1 MTIKQTHHS
10 TPTVRVANLLRQD
23 VLNAFDRTAFEREGY
38 WIWEGILTDA
48 GRRQWTDSLRKL
60 QELNDRVLVDTDWG
74 AIDFESRGLP
84 PPPPDQITAEFLNSC
99 CGGSERM
106 PGFLRTAECRG
117 YMHDH
122 GLFGPS
128 PALVTRGFE
137 SQGVMPEYFP
147 FGYDEFILDLITA
160 HPQMMELFGKLLG
173 DRFVIDHCFALN
185 RTSGSG
191 RTWHAHQY
199 RAGQYEVEDPIGTGK
214 AVTPEFLQQQ
224 CIRTLCYPEG
234 ASLKDRGELAVIPG
248 AHLYRIPFMW
258 NTSRPDDDASM
269 QAGWLKGKTHAVRGE
284 PLEIVHLSMPPGSM
298 VSFVHHMPHHVGYR
312 APGAPTRWGL
322 LMAYRTPDPEASP
335 AKWSEGVP
343 RHWVERFEAAGMLSS
358 EARQVFEG
366 DVPMRSS

>member
-1 MTIKQTHHS
+1 MS
-10 TPTVRVANLLRQD
+10 LTP
-23 VLNAFDRTAFEREGY
+23 FDRTAFEREGY

-199 RAGQYEVEDPIGTGK
+199 RAD
-214 AVTPEFLQQQ
+214 
-224 CIRTLCYPEG
+224 
-234 ASLKDRGELAVIPG
+234 
-248 AHLYRIPFMW
+248 
-258 NTSRPDDDASM
+258 NTRS
-269 QAGWLKGKTHAVRGE
+269 
-284 PLEIVHLSMPPGSM
+284 
-298 VSFVHHMPHHVGYR
+298 
-312 APGAPTRWGL
+312 
-322 LMAYRTPDPEASP
+322 RTPL
-335 AKWSEGVP
+335 G
-343 RHWVERFEAAGMLSS
+343 R
-358 EARQVFEG
+358 ARRSL
-366 DVPMRSS
+366 RSSSSSSVYGHCAIPKVRLLRIAVNWPSFPAPIYTGFHSCGTRRDRMMMHPCKPGG